1 MSAYKKLNQQ
11 DAYISTYTS
20 RKSWVASGSEYRD
33 LGINNIVGISGSGD
47 YYNTSVNNFIAG
59 NQTTTS
65 SNSFNTR
72 LIYDSIRHLYYND
85 FDNAVLTTSSS
96 YESYLQS
103 SFEVSGSR
111 YLYSRIA
118 LFSLPK
124 EMYGTHIE
132 PFSVSIT
139 PDFAQSGSA
148 QTGSFDNYFLNN
160 YATDNG
166 VNSIVTSDNLYVEN
180 VDFLFGST
188 GANCSFDP
196 PDYIENESTYVDET
210 NNEYLDTTG
219 TARNCNEIVDDGE
232 GRLYFKYSIPKVYVG
247 NVIYTHGQIV
257 ITDEIV
263 AKYYNIYL
271 NAVLKWKSNLPIY
284 THNYHCKIKSSE
296 YNFTL
301 NKTALENNDGKIAD
315 LVSGSSFTPYI
326 TTVGLYNDS
335 NELIAV
341 GKLGRPTPKSPDT
354 DMSIIVKL
362 DMNFGSNRLLGGLGD
377 TFLPSDPTESSTT
390 STGPCVYYFT
400 FRNYHFKG
408 SLGTNQTLSSH
419 PYFVSK
425 GENRRDIFDDGH
437 YELFRK
443 GSPNVTI
450 CKKSQSGLR
459 TFNTSAFTRVRTSEN
474 FEERNS
480 STAVCYV
487 DVKVTKIAP
496 EGNTPGYLTFDFTQ
510 LDGGAYNESGISS
523 TGVRNRP
530 ESFYRDIIR
539 DYLLENTGLVES
551 LSDSCLFVSTG
562 TETCYTGSIMN

>member
-1 MSAYKKLNQQ
+1 MSAYKKFNKQ

-33 LGINNIVGISGSGD
+33 LGINNIAGISGSGD
-47 YYNTSVNNFIAG
+47 YYNISSNNFVAG

-65 SNSFNTR
+65 SNTFNTR
-72 LIYDSIRHLYYND
+72 LIYDSLKHLYYNN
-85 FDNAVLTTSSS
+85 FQNAVLTTSSS
-96 YESYLQS
+96 YDSYLQS

-111 YLYSRIA
+111 YLYSRVA

-132 PFSVSIT
+132 PLSVSIT

-148 QTGSFDNYFLNN
+148 QTGSFDNYFHNN

-210 NNEYLDTTG
+210 SNEYLDTSG

-247 NVIYTHGQIV
+247 NVIYTHGQII

-263 AKYYNIYL
+263 ASYYNMYL
-271 NAVLKWKSNLPIY
+271 NAILKWKSNLPIY
-284 THNYHCKIKSSE
+284 THNYHCKLKTDE

-301 NKTALENNDGKIAD
+301 NKTALETSDGKIAD
-315 LVSGSSFTPYI
+315 LISGSSFNPYI

-341 GKLGRPTPKSPDT
+341 GKLGRPTPKSSDT
-354 DMSIIVKL
+354 DMSILVKL
-362 DMNFGSNRLLGGLGD
+362 DMNFGSNRLLEGLGD
-377 TFLPSDPTESSTT
+377 AFLPSDPTEGQEEEVT
-390 STGPCVYYFT
+390 SCEYYFT
-400 FRNYHFKG
+400 FRNYLQKG
-408 SLGTNQTLSSH
+408 STGKNDDIPKSN
-419 PYFVSK
+419 
-425 GENRRDIFDDGH
+425 NRRHIEDYGV
-437 YELFRK
+437 YELYRK

-450 CKKSQSGLR
+450 CKKSQSGVKGP
-459 TFNTSAFTRVRTSEN
+459 FNTSAFRLVR
-474 FEERNS
+474 S
-480 STAVCYV
+480 STNYFNNPDGYQTPTCYT
-487 DVKVTKIAP
+487 DVKVTRVFATST
-496 EGNTPGYLTFDFTQ
+496 TPGYLSFDFTQ
-510 LDGGAYNESGISS
+510 LNGSQYNESHVNSF
-523 TGVRNRP
+523 GVRNRP
-530 ESFYRDIIR
+530 KSFYQDVIR
-539 DYLLENTGLVES
+539 DYLLVSTGEDEGLVRE
-551 LSDSCLFVSTG
+551 CLFVSSG
-562 TETCYTGSIMN
+562 TETCYTGSVM